1 VPEVIP
7 ERAQIDPKPA
17 KDKRSRQ
24 RDERRRAAFLHKR
37 LEQLPEGVRT
47 RVRDL
52 FRSLIGEMESDQITA
67 AIEADTLKVAEMK
80 VAAEEL
86 RAHLL
91 AAEEPDAKLVT
102 AVVRLEGAARRAAA
116 DLAAVAPKKQPKSWL
131 ERFQEGDNE

>member
-24 RDERRRAAFLHKR
+24 RDERRRAAFLHNR
-37 LEQLPEGVRT
+37 LEQLPEGVRI

-52 FRSLIGEMESDQITA
+52 FRSLIAEMEPDQVTS
-67 AIEADTLKVAEMK
+67 AIEADGLKVAEMK

-91 AAEEPDAKLVT
+91 AADEPDPKLVT
-102 AVVRLEGAARRAAA
+102 AVVRLEGAARRGGI
-116 DLAAVAPKKQPKSWL
+116 DLAAVAPKKRPKSWL